1 MKETN
6 MRFKWL
12 NPLALVLSFPAAYV
26 ILISL
31 LKYGFGIDGPFDSS
45 APFLE
50 RLGIKESLGWNINL
64 LIVLGPLA
72 GLILSAIQVVGLDW
86 QFTREHFQF
95 RIFIRKNWF
104 PIGIAIFSGLLLL
117 ALFIYLVGENCHCG

>member
-1 MKETN
+1 MEDAR

-12 NPLALVLSFPAAYV
+12 SPLALVLTFPAAYV

-50 RLGIKESLGWNINL
+50 RLGFKESLGWNINL
-64 LIVLGPLA
+64 LILLGPVAALF
-72 GLILSAIQVVGLDW
+72 LCVIQVVSLDW
-86 QFTREHFQF
+86 QFTKEHFQF
-95 RIFIRKNWF
+95 RVFIRKHWF
-104 PIGIAIFSGLLLL
+104 PIGIAVFSGLLLL
-117 ALFIYLVGENCHCG
+117 ALFLYLVGENCHCI